1 MAPSMLTIPGRPTLK
16 PFALIDRDGTLIV
29 EKNYLS
35 EPNQVELIPGAAS
48 ALRRLQAMGYG
59 VCLVTNQSGISRG
72 FFNFKKLQQIHDYL
86 EKLLNSR
93 GVKLDGIFVCP
104 HAPED
109 GCRCRKPMPGLI
121 EQAISVHGFD
131 PRNSWV
137 VGDKEID
144 VELGRAVGAR
154 SILVRTGYGRLH
166 DGGTQADF
174 IVDDLACAA
183 NVILGST
190 ARPVTQSI

>member
-1 MAPSMLTIPGRPTLK
+1 MTLAMSTVPGRPTSK

-35 EPNQVELIPGAAS
+35 EPNEVELIPGAAP
-48 ALRRLQAMGYG
+48 ALQKLQAMGYG

-72 FFNFKKLQQIHDYL
+72 LFDFNQLQQIHDHL
-86 EKLLNSR
+86 EKLLNSS

-104 HAPED
+104 HAPGD

-121 EQAISVHGFD
+121 EQAISIHGFD

-166 DGGTQADF
+166 DGGTQAEF
-174 IVDDLACAA
+174 IVDDLAGAA
-183 NVILGST
+183 NIILGST
-190 ARPVTQSI
+190 ARPVPPSI